1 MNSGES
7 PTNFKSKTTHL
18 CLVSVMAATVMF
30 DKLKLFSMKF
40 ISNPTLDDQNHPTR
54 LFSHEWQN
62 LWSCSLGPG
71 DFHAHKENIDS
82 TKISRDISI
91 LVRNRLEHNDPNP
104 LYRNLRLLLPLYPI
118 FFCLRCLKKTS
129 SYGIYGWIYAIIKY
143 ILSSISMKF
152 VEEAPSSEACEM
164 NGDFYQ
170 GPLLCPTA
178 FLQFINYLLS
188 HFTSEHIFRCF
199 TTKSRWNSDFFFT
212 ITVVKKRWAW

>member
-118 FFCLRCLKKTS
+118 FF
-129 SYGIYGWIYAIIKY
+129 
-143 ILSSISMKF
+143 LSSVPQKNFQLWHIWMNLRNHQIHSLQYF
-152 VEEAPSSEACEM
+152 HEICWGSTVFRGLWNEWRFLPRTPS
-164 NGDFYQ
+164 
-170 GPLLCPTA
+170 
-178 FLQFINYLLS
+178 LS
-188 HFTSEHIFRCF
+188 YSFSA
-199 TTKSRWNSDFFFT
+199 
-212 ITVVKKRWAW
+212 VY